1 MVGIRDR
8 GQHADPEGMT
18 WAQAVRLEGFIRAG
32 LTPRS
37 LLCLLDVHVDDTDDR
52 ADTQTHGRTDTYV
65 HTGDQ
70 WVNSC
75 MCTHTHTHHTDTHAH
90 RHRCTPVCTDVDMHT
105 YMHLLAGKPSEPWSL
120 WTIFI
125 FNGNINFEQRCAGCE
140 AFPCLTWFSGC
151 LCGSR
156 GYSHFR
162 EEVLGTPRDSHK
174 LRASFPMDSSFVLI
188 CPASDRKM

>member
-1 MVGIRDR
+1 ML
-8 GQHADPEGMT
+8 
-18 WAQAVRLEGFIRAG
+18 WLS
-32 LTPRS
+32 S
-37 LLCLLDVHVDDTDDR
+37 LASIVI
-52 ADTQTHGRTDTYV
+52 
-65 HTGDQ
+65 
-70 WVNSC
+70 
-75 MCTHTHTHHTDTHAH
+75 CTHTKTITHRNHTYALSATAHAH
-90 RHRCTPVCTDVDMHT
+90 TTHESVHTDVDMHT